1 MERITIYF
9 VDGTSLVY
17 RSFFAIKLSNSQGFP
32 TGSIYGVFNTL
43 RKLTN
48 KYHPEYMA
56 VCFDVSRKTFRQ
68 EKFKDYKIKRP
79 PMPGELKLQ
88 VPIIKKL
95 IDALGISIVEKEGFE
110 ADDLIA
116 ALVKRTKKS
125 VPRIVIVSSDKDMYQ
140 LIEKDNILVYN
151 PISEKMWDESSFL
164 KEFGFLPSQ
173 IVDFLALVGDSV
185 DNIPGAKG
193 IGKVTATRLIKSFG
207 SVEEIFANV
216 NKLMGSTKRI
226 IMENR
231 ESILLSK
238 ELAKLNPEVDVSFSW
253 KELRIGEPDYHRI
266 YQIFKQ
272 LEFKSL
278 LREIPLPSF
287 ELKVKI
293 KHPPPDNWRER
304 IEKKKRVFFF
314 ILLENIPS
322 IFNKQGE
329 YSYSSLQFTSQEK
342 VLIWDEKEEVV
353 YSVSLEEFKFILE
366 KEEIGKISYDFK
378 NLFKRFK
385 IKGRCFDVMIAA
397 YLVNSS
403 LSDFSIE
410 GICENFLKIFTKDTP
425 EVNYPYL
432 IFQIYKVL
440 EKEIRKKNLEE
451 LFYQIE
457 MPLVEILA
465 DMERWGIKVD
475 IELLDEFFSQI
486 NTKIENL
493 REEIFKLARRRFNLN
508 SPKAVSEVLFKELNI
523 PPLKKT
529 KTGYSTN
536 EEVLAKLSNHYPIAR
551 FLLEYR
557 ELAKLKSTYILPFKE
572 EVKLNGGRLYT
583 NFNQT
588 GTQTGRL
595 SSSSPNL
602 QNIPSRGIGKNI
614 RKVFVSSFEEGF
626 ILSSDYS
633 QIELRIL
640 AHLSKEENLIEAF
653 NKDADIHRYTASLLF
668 NLPQD
673 GGDEYREIA
682 KRVNFGI
689 IYGMSPFGLAKE
701 LNISKEEATAFIE
714 NYFLR
719 YPKVKEFIE
728 KIFYQ
733 VDKWGYVQTI
743 LGRRRYW
750 NSGNGSNFEL
760 KEFIH
765 RQAVNASIQGSAAD
779 IIKLAMNKIYR
790 IFGEKNLR
798 SKMVIQIHDELVFDV
813 TGDEVNQVKGI
824 VKENMVNVIR
834 LDVPLK
840 VNLKLGRNWLEM
852 ESLE

>member
-1 MERITIYF
+1 
-9 VDGTSLVY
+9 
-17 RSFFAIKLSNSQGFP
+17 
-32 TGSIYGVFNTL
+32 
-43 RKLTN
+43 
-48 KYHPEYMA
+48 
-56 VCFDVSRKTFRQ
+56 
-68 EKFKDYKIKRP
+68 
-79 PMPGELKLQ
+79 
-88 VPIIKKL
+88 
-95 IDALGISIVEKEGFE
+95 
-110 ADDLIA
+110 
-116 ALVKRTKKS
+116 
-125 VPRIVIVSSDKDMYQ
+125 
-140 LIEKDNILVYN
+140 
-151 PISEKMWDESSFL
+151 
-164 KEFGFLPSQ
+164 
-173 IVDFLALVGDSV
+173 
-185 DNIPGAKG
+185 
-193 IGKVTATRLIKSFG
+193 
-207 SVEEIFANV
+207 
-216 NKLMGSTKRI
+216 
-226 IMENR
+226 
-231 ESILLSK
+231 
-238 ELAKLNPEVDVSFSW
+238 
-253 KELRIGEPDYHRI
+253 
-266 YQIFKQ
+266 
-272 LEFKSL
+272 
-278 LREIPLPSF
+278 
-287 ELKVKI
+287 
-293 KHPPPDNWRER
+293 
-304 IEKKKRVFFF
+304 
-314 ILLENIPS
+314 
-322 IFNKQGE
+322 
-329 YSYSSLQFTSQEK
+329 
-342 VLIWDEKEEVV
+342 
-353 YSVSLEEFKFILE
+353 
-366 KEEIGKISYDFK
+366 
-378 NLFKRFK
+378 
-385 IKGRCFDVMIAA
+385 
-397 YLVNSS
+397 
-403 LSDFSIE
+403 
-410 GICENFLKIFTKDTP
+410 
-425 EVNYPYL
+425 
-432 IFQIYKVL
+432 
-440 EKEIRKKNLEE
+440 
-451 LFYQIE
+451 
-457 MPLVEILA
+457 
-465 DMERWGIKVD
+465 VD

-493 REEIFKLARRRFNLN
+493 RGEIFKLARRRFNLN

-536 EEVLAKLSNHYPIAR
+536 EEVLAKLSNRYPIAR

-557 ELAKLKSTYILPFKE
+557 ELAKLKSTYILPFRE

-595 SSSSPNL
+595 SSNSPNL

-668 NLPQD
+668 NLPQE

-701 LNISKEEATAFIE
+701 LNISKEEASAFIE

-728 KIFYQ
+728 RIFYQ
-733 VDKWGYVQTI
+733 VDKWGYVETI

-790 IFGEKNLR
+790 IFEEKNLR

-813 TGDEVNQVKGI
+813 AGDEVNQVKEI

>member
-1 MERITIYF
+1 
-9 VDGTSLVY
+9 
-17 RSFFAIKLSNSQGFP
+17 
-32 TGSIYGVFNTL
+32 
-43 RKLTN
+43 
-48 KYHPEYMA
+48 
-56 VCFDVSRKTFRQ
+56 
-68 EKFKDYKIKRP
+68 
-79 PMPGELKLQ
+79 MPGELKLQ

-173 IVDFLALVGDSV
+173 TVDFLALVGDSV

-314 ILLENIPS
+314 ILLENIPF

-329 YSYSSLQFTSQEK
+329 YSSLQFTSQEK
-342 VLIWDEKEEVV
+342 VLIWDEEEEVV

-440 EKEIRKKNLEE
+440 EEEIRKKNLQE

-465 DMERWGIKVD
+465 DMEKWGIKVD
-475 IELLDEFFSQI
+475 VELLDEFFSQI
-486 NTKIENL
+486 DAKIENL

-536 EEVLAKLSNHYPIAR
+536 EEVLAKLSNRYPIAR

-557 ELAKLKSTYILPFKE
+557 ELAKLKSTYILPFRE

-595 SSSSPNL
+595 SSNSPNL

-701 LNISKEEATAFIE
+701 LNISKEEATVFIE